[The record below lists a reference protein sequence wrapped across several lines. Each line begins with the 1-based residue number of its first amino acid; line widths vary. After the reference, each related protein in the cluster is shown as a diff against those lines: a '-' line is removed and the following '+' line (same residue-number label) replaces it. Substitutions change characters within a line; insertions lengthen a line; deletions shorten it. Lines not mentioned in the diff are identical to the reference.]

1 MTHTRKRFDEDPYLA
16 RCEATVIVV
25 HPEGIELDETVC
37 YARSGGQA
45 GDTGLVTLSDGRKL
59 ALTDTIYA
67 DDRRRILHVLEEGA
81 TPRVGDRIAV
91 ELDWPRR
98 HRLMRLHTC
107 LHLLGALVPAPVTGC
122 SISRF
127 GAHRLRP
134 ARIHARQG
142 RSDRPPECADRGRH
156 ARHRQQHLARGA
168 GGAARPGAHHRR
180 GAAGRRAD
188 PHHRDPGRGPPALWR
203 HPCRQHQRDRPGG
216 GGQDR
221 KEEPQQPARGDP
233 VPLTRPPVA
242 AALIQRAARWP

>member
-91 ELDWPRR
+91 EL
-98 HRLMRLHTC
+98 
-107 LHLLGALVPAPVTGC
+107 TG
-122 SISRF
+122 R
-127 GAHRLRP
+127 
-134 ARIHARQG
+134 
-142 RSDRPPECADRGRH
+142 
-156 ARHRQQHLARGA
+156 A
-168 GGAARPGAHHRR
+168 GIA
-180 GAAGRRAD
+180 
-188 PHHRDPGRGPPALWR
+188 
-203 HPCRQHQRDRPGG
+203 
-216 GGQDR
+216 
-221 KEEPQQPARGDP
+221 
-233 VPLTRPPVA
+233 
-242 AALIQRAARWP
+242 

>member
-37 YARSGGQA
+37 YARSGGRA

-98 HRLMRLHTC
+98 RRLMRLHTC

-122 SISRF
+122 SIS
-127 GAHRLRP
+127 P
-134 ARIHARQG
+134 I
-142 RSDRPPECADRGRH
+142 
-156 ARHRQQHLARGA
+156 
-168 GGAARPGAHHRR
+168 
-180 GAAGRRAD
+180 RRASTSTC
-188 PHHRDPGRGPPALWR
+188 PNPRS
-203 HPCRQHQRDRPGG
+203 
-216 GGQDR
+216 
-221 KEEPQQPARGDP
+221 
-233 VPLTRPPVA
+233 TRT
-242 AALIQRAARWP
+242 I